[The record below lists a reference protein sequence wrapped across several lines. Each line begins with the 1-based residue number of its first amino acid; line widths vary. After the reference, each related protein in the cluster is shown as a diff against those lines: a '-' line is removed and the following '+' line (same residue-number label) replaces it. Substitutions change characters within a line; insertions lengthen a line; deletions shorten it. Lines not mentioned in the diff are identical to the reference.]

1 MEEAVLIL
9 EETEKDGD
17 GYPVTKEKRIEIG
30 VLREKSATRSERY
43 AAMNAGIEVKF
54 ILEIRPEDFELS
66 RHRDAQGKRAYARK
80 IEYDGAVYDI
90 ARHYQNDKSL
100 VELSLS

>member
-1 MEEAVLIL
+1 
-9 EETEKDGD
+9 
-17 GYPVTKEKRIEIG
+17 
-30 VLREKSATRSERY
+30 
-43 AAMNAGIEVKF
+43 MNAGIEVKF

-90 ARHYQNDKSL
+90 ARITRMTSPW
-100 VELSLS
+100 